1 MPKNYKW
8 FKRITISILL
18 LLIIGIASIVYFSPY
33 TNYPGFEGKVVKY
46 TVEIDASVDSVYS
59 FLGNS
64 KNASKWSVFVD
75 HITPINADSFADGK
89 QGSRR
94 RCFCKADETGTQWDE
109 LISIDEPGLRRQLTI
124 YNLKGFPMTAD
135 NLATEQIYEGINY
148 TGCKLTFIVFFKDVK
163 PSWIDQFKLHLAA
176 YKITPIFKGNMNNIK
191 SILEGR
197 R

>member
-8 FKRITISILL
+8 AKRISLAL
-18 LLIIGIASIVYFSPY
+18 LLIAVAGILAVIGFSPY
-33 TNYPGFEGKVVKY
+33 RNYPGFDGKVVKY
-46 TVEIDASVDSVYS
+46 TVEINASVDSVYQ
-59 FLGNS
+59 FLGDS
-64 KNASKWSVFVD
+64 RNASKWSVFVD

-109 LISIDEPGLRRQLTI
+109 LITIDEPGIRRQLTI
-124 YNLKGFPMTAD
+124 YNLKGFPMTAN

-163 PSWIDQFKLHLAA
+163 PNWIDAFKLHLAA

-191 SILEGR
+191 AIMEGR